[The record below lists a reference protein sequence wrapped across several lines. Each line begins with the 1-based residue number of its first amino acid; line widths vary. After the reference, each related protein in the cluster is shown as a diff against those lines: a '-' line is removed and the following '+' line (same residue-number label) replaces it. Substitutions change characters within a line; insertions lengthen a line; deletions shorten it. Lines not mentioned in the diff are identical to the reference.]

1 MPIRSDWELRRWL
14 AREIVGKDI
23 GRKPPKTASALHS
36 PPERNPKYRAWVRS
50 LPCAVCEITF
60 GVEACHT
67 GPHGLQQ
74 KASDYSCIPL
84 CIEHHRGGNAALDK
98 IGRVVF
104 EAKFKIRISDLVEQ
118 LNESRRI
125 SSRSL

>member
-23 GRKPPKTASALHS
+23 ERKPPKRASALHS
-36 PPERNPKYRAWVRS
+36 PPERNAQYRTWVRS
-50 LPCAVCEITF
+50 LPCAVCETTF

-98 IGRVVF
+98 IGRVAF
-104 EAKFKIRISDLVEQ
+104 EAKFNLRIGGLIKQLHEAWRTSAKDL
-118 LNESRRI
+118 
-125 SSRSL
+125 